1 MLVGTPETVTKQI
14 QRLYERTGVGNVLL
28 MNHAGAMSSNDVRK
42 SMCLFT
48 DEVRPAVEH
57 LGRTGRRMTR
67 AGEWKT
73 TKNLSARLSPAHSP
87 DHRESRP
94 NKR

>member
-14 QRLYERTGVGNVLL
+14 ERLYERTGVGNVLL

-57 LGRTGRRMTR
+57 LGENWAQDDTSWRMENDKESVGTVI
-67 AGEWKT
+67 ASA
-73 TKNLSARLSPAHSP
+73 LS
-87 DHRESRP
+87 
-94 NKR
+94 